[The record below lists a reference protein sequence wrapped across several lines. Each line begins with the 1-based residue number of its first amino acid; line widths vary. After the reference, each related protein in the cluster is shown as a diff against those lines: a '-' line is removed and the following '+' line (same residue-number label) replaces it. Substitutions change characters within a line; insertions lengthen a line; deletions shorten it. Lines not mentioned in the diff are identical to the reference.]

1 MDMAAVSTML
11 STSDPSRFSF
21 HGPMTIPTASGTSE
35 ESTAS
40 GTTGPANLDRAAF
53 RKAATEVESF
63 FLYYL
68 MKTMRQAIPKSGL
81 LHSKGGD
88 TYVSL
93 LDQEVAKLAAKRG
106 GFGLAKTME
115 SQFFPPSAP
124 IRSSLT
130 SLPPTKMLEEEGH
143 R

>member
-1 MDMAAVSTML
+1 V
-11 STSDPSRFSF
+11 
-21 HGPMTIPTASGTSE
+21 SGTS
-35 ESTAS
+35 S
-40 GTTGPANLDRAAF
+40 PANVDRAAF

-68 MKTMRQAIPKSGL
+68 LKTMRQAIPKTGL

-93 LDQEVAKLAAKRG
+93 FDQEVANLAAKRG

-115 SQFFPPSAP
+115 SQFFPPSGP
-124 IRSSLT
+124 VRSSL
-130 SLPPTKMLEEEGH
+130 SLVPPTKMLEEE
-143 R
+143 

>member
-1 MDMAAVSTML
+1 MDIGVVSSIL
-11 STSDPSRFSF
+11 STSEPSRFPF
-21 HGPMTIPTASGTSE
+21 QVPMAIPTNSPQE
-35 ESTAS
+35 
-40 GTTGPANLDRAAF
+40 NLDRTAF

-68 MKTMRQAIPKSGL
+68 LKTMRQAIPKTGL

-88 TYVSL
+88 TYLSL
-93 LDQEVAKLAAKRG
+93 FDQEVANVAAKRG

-115 SQFFPPSAP
+115 TQFFPATAP
-124 IRSSLT
+124 MRSSLT
-130 SLPPTKMLEEEGH
+130 VLPPTKMLEEEGH